1 MKTPIFNQSQFELCT
16 LSNPSGYPSSYT
28 HAGIVYSQNGY
39 NGYHYFFSQSPYP
52 SGNEDWENPC
62 FYYANAREGNLPPI
76 NWIAY
81 PGNPL
86 QEDPDAGT
94 SPSNAFNSDPDILF
108 FNGDL
113 YISNRIY
120 QRSPRYQ
127 CTNVQKCTISGG
139 GFTFS
144 DPVVIF
150 DITTPPGNFG
160 YPIEYYGAMTS
171 PALIVKDNK
180 IRSYNLVTNSYN
192 DGTPCRNLVI
202 MEGTDLVT
210 PMNFSLL
217 KYGSILG
224 NNAEPW
230 HIDVFD
236 YKGKLYAIL
245 SCIVDGIKGNAYNF
259 LAVSEDWENFRIY
272 DKPLSDIMSY
282 RSSACVREDGMFIL
296 YLATLDYKPIGNIS
310 ADGRNILCGYM
321 DFEELLKK
329 IDE

>member
-1 MKTPIFNQSQFELCT
+1 MKTPIFNRSQFELCT

-28 HAGIVYSQNGY
+28 HAGIAYSQNGY
-39 NGYHYFFSQSPYP
+39 NGYHYFLSQSPYP
-52 SGNEDWENPC
+52 SGNDSYENPC

-76 NWIAY
+76 NWIAFD
-81 PGNPL
+81 GNPL
-86 QEDPDAGT
+86 QTDPGDGY
-94 SPSNAFNSDPDILF
+94 NADPDILF
-108 FNGDL
+108 FDGDL
-113 YISNRIY
+113 YLGNRPFLRPSY
-120 QRSPRYQ
+120 QWV
-127 CTNVQKCTISGG
+127 NMQKCTIVNGA
-139 GFTFS
+139 FTFGE
-144 DPVVIF
+144 PVTLY
-150 DITTPPGNFG
+150 DTNTPPANFG
-160 YPIEYYGAMTS
+160 YPSSYLTTLVS
-171 PALIVKDNK
+171 PAIIVKDNK
-180 IRSYNLVTNSYN
+180 IRSYHLVTNSYN

-210 PMNFSLL
+210 PMNFSFL

-245 SCIVDGIKGNAYNF
+245 SCIVDGIRGNAYNF

-296 YLATLDYKPIGNIS
+296 YLATLDYKPAGNIS
-310 ADGRNILCGYM
+310 ADGRNILCCYM